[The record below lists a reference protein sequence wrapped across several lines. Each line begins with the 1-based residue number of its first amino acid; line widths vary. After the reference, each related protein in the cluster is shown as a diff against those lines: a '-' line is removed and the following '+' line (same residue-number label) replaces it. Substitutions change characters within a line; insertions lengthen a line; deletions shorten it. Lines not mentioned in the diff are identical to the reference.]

1 MNTLQKITGII
12 LSLSFPTERKLSW
25 IETLVAVS
33 DNEKLLVHNINLI
46 LDEIDKE
53 LSAVEKKDS
62 YIDEDKKKMELIRT
76 KLSSLI
82 S

>member
-1 MNTLQKITGII
+1 
-12 LSLSFPTERKLSW
+12 
-25 IETLVAVS
+25 
-33 DNEKLLVHNINLI
+33 